1 MKKLFTMLTVVAMS
15 TTLSFAQ
22 QGTVILGANTQLSN
36 APWSQVVM
44 TPSVG
49 YFVSDQ
55 MAIGLGFSLGTSSED
70 DELDNGTD
78 SWTET
83 ESSSETS
90 ISPWMR
96 FYLNEIFF
104 INAGITLGS
113 GSGTDKTTDKDLSG
127 WTDSEGILVSERKDK
142 DASFDLDI
150 GAGASILWGKHI
162 AFEPMFGLQMGSSS
176 VTDFDQD
183 KEKGP
188 STINVG
194 FRIGVCVMLG
204 N

>member
-1 MKKLFTMLTVVAMS
+1 MKKLFTMLTVVAIS

-83 ESSSETS
+83 ESSSEMS

-142 DASFDLDI
+142 AASFDLDI

-176 VTDFDQD
+176 VTYFDQD

>member
-83 ESSSETS
+83 ESSSET
-90 ISPWMR
+90 
-96 FYLNEIFF
+96 
-104 INAGITLGS
+104 
-113 GSGTDKTTDKDLSG
+113 
-127 WTDSEGILVSERKDK
+127 
-142 DASFDLDI
+142 
-150 GAGASILWGKHI
+150 
-162 AFEPMFGLQMGSSS
+162 
-176 VTDFDQD
+176 
-183 KEKGP
+183 
-188 STINVG
+188 
-194 FRIGVCVMLG
+194 
-204 N
+204 